1 MHTVK
6 DLSTSAAIK
15 RGYRVEVAFA
25 SGFVKGQG
33 AAFCCLATSWPGE
46 PLATRVN
53 TVAAELERLRDCAS

>member
-25 SGFVKGQG
+25 SGFVKG
-33 AAFCCLATSWPGE
+33 ARSSILLPGN
-46 PLATRVN
+46 LMAR
-53 TVAAELERLRDCAS
+53 